1 IPHSYDMLLTGIPG
15 DLALS
20 HIVAMYDGSLR
31 GGALDY
37 ADFHTAR
44 IDSLFRSVR
53 GAKSAAALHAAWGEV
68 QRELDRETPAA
79 WIYHSR
85 GIQGVARRLGNVTMD
100 LRGELPTVARWTTDG
115 EPRR

>member
-1 IPHSYDMLLTGIPG
+1 MLLTGVPG

-20 HIVAMYDGSLR
+20 HIAAMYDGSLR

-44 IDSLFRSVR
+44 LDALF
-53 GAKSAAALHAAWGEV
+53 GAVHRASAAGPLINAWRDV
-68 QRELDRETPAA
+68 QRELDHETPAA
-79 WIYHSR
+79 WIYHSE
-85 GIQGVARRLGNVTMD
+85 GIQGVSRRLTHVTMD

-115 EPRR
+115 AHEP